1 MFSLTISMNDKPF
14 HKPVVL
20 SPRWGRQRLVYS
32 VADAGRVLL
41 HEWPEGENRKCN
53 RAAKLVI
60 EALRGERKPS
70 EVRNALIDAAEASGI
85 LVDDGGTQPHQVAA
99 E

>member
-1 MFSLTISMNDKPF
+1 MSGKPF

-20 SPRWGRQRLVYS
+20 SVRFGHYRLVRS
-32 VADAGRVLL
+32 VAEAGRVLL
-41 HEWPEGENRKCN
+41 HEWPEGENPKCN

-70 EVRNALIDAAEASGI
+70 EVRNALIEAAEASGI
-85 LVDDGGTQPHQVAA
+85 LVDDGHDQAVQVAA

>member
-1 MFSLTISMNDKPF
+1 MRNLPF
-14 HKPVVL
+14 HKPVLL
-20 SPRWGRQRLVYS
+20 SPRFGHFRPVRS
-32 VADAGRVLL
+32 VAEAGKVLL
-41 HEWPEGENRKCN
+41 HEWPEGENPKCN

-60 EALRGERKPS
+60 EALRGERKPY

-85 LVDDGGTQPHQVAA
+85 LVEDGTSEAHQIAA

>member
-1 MFSLTISMNDKPF
+1 MNDKPF

-20 SPRWGRQRLVYS
+20 SPRWGHQRVVRS
-32 VADAGRVLL
+32 VAEAGRVLL
-41 HEWPEGENRKCN
+41 REWPEGENPKCN

-60 EALRGERKPS
+60 EALRGERRPS
-70 EVRNALIDAAEASGI
+70 EVRDALIEAAEASGI
-85 LVDDGGTQPHQVAA
+85 LVDDGHYQAHQIAA

>member
-1 MFSLTISMNDKPF
+1 M
-14 HKPVVL
+14 
-20 SPRWGRQRLVYS
+20 
-32 VADAGRVLL
+32 LL
-41 HEWPEGENRKCN
+41 HEWPEGENPKCN

-60 EALRGERKPS
+60 EALRGERMPS

-85 LVDDGGTQPHQVAA
+85 VVDDGHDQIVQIAA

>member
-1 MFSLTISMNDKPF
+1 MNDKPF

>member
-1 MFSLTISMNDKPF
+1 MNDKPF
-14 HKPVVL
+14 HEPVLL
-20 SPRWGRQRLVYS
+20 SLRFGHYRSVRS
-32 VADAGRVLL
+32 VAEAGRVLL
-41 HEWPEGENRKCN
+41 HEWPEGENPKCN

-70 EVRNALIDAAEASGI
+70 EVRNALIEAAEASGI
-85 LVDDGGTQPHQVAA
+85 LIDDGHNQHVQIAA

>member
-1 MFSLTISMNDKPF
+1 MRTLRF
-14 HKPVVL
+14 HKPVIL
-20 SPRWGRQRLVYS
+20 SLRFGHYHPVRT
-32 VADAGRVLL
+32 VAEAGRVLL
-41 HEWPEGENRKCN
+41 HEWPQGENPKCN

-70 EVRNALIDAAEASGI
+70 EVRNALIEAAEASGI
-85 LVDDGGTQPHQVAA
+85 LVDDGHYQPHQIAA

>member
-1 MFSLTISMNDKPF
+1 MQDKPF

-20 SPRWGRQRLVYS
+20 SPRFGHYRQVRS
-32 VADAGRVLL
+32 VAEAGRVLL
-41 HEWPEGENRKCN
+41 REWPEGENPKCT
-53 RAAKLVI
+53 RAARLVI

-70 EVRNALIDAAEASGI
+70 EARNALIEAAEASGI
-85 LVDDGGTQPHQVAA
+85 LVDDGNDQAAQIAA

>member
-1 MFSLTISMNDKPF
+1 MRNLRF

-20 SPRWGRQRLVYS
+20 SLRFGHYRS
-32 VADAGRVLL
+32 VRTVAEAGRVLL
-41 HEWPEGENRKCN
+41 HEWPEGENQKCN
-53 RAAKLVI
+53 RAARLVI

-70 EVRNALIDAAEASGI
+70 EVRNALIEAAEASGI
-85 LVDDGGTQPHQVAA
+85 LVDDGHNQHIQIAA